1 MISLTLKSSL
11 RHPSPDHHPLQV
23 HFPENPITLTQPTT
37 RWIQASCTDDDDH
50 RPPASP
56 HRIPPHASERH
67 PTHPLV
73 EALLAAD
80 RSADAAPTMHLDSLY
95 HTADPDG
102 TVSPMDLRADGPAVV
117 PAAAPP
123 LACRIAFPCA
133 YRCDAC
139 WRAFVAQ
146 GPLAAAA
153 AAVQVQQPEV
163 LGGIAAVVAGVV
175 EAVVQELRQGV
186 KRKMREAG
194 GGGGEKRRRS
204 TGLVDGDGG
213 AETAVDYGGDC
224 GRDADCSES
233 GEDEG
238 PVQHGWQRN
247 RGLAEFEQ

>member
-73 EALLAAD
+73 AALLAAD
-80 RSADAAPTMHLDSLY
+80 RSADAAPTMHLDRLSLP
-95 HTADPDG
+95 ADAAS
-102 TVSPMDLRADGPAVV
+102 SPMDLRADGPAVV

-123 LACRIAFPCA
+123 LARRIAFPCA

-153 AAVQVQQPEV
+153 AQVQVQQPEV
-163 LGGIAAVVAGVV
+163 LGGIAAVVVGVV

-194 GGGGEKRRRS
+194 DGDEEGAVKRRRS
-204 TGLVDGDGG
+204 AGLGDGDGG
-213 AETAVDYGGDC
+213 AETAVDYGDDC
-224 GRDADCSES
+224 
-233 GEDEG
+233 
-238 PVQHGWQRN
+238 VW
-247 RGLAEFEQ
+247 LAKE